1 MKKVGMISGLVL
13 LAALVAYPVFAQG
26 PGWGGGPMMG
36 YGGYGGGPM
45 MGYGGYGG
53 GPMMGYGGY
62 GRGPMMGYG
71 GYGRGPGS
79 CWNNGSGFGNPGY
92 GNPGYG
98 NLTDDQEKQLDEL
111 NHKFFDETA
120 SLRSDIWKKTNDLNV
135 LLDSPNPDV
144 DKSKALQKE
153 LSDLKAKM
161 AEKRLSYDLEA
172 RKIAPDARYARRGG
186 YGYGHMMGWGPHMGG
201 YGPGGGW
208 N

>member
-13 LAALVAYPVFAQG
+13 LAALVAYPVLAWG

-45 MGYGGYGG
+45 MGYGGNGG
-53 GPMMGYGGY
+53 
-62 GRGPMMGYG
+62 
-71 GYGRGPGS
+71 GPGS
-79 CWNNGSGFGNPGY
+79 CWNGGRGY

-98 NLTDDQEKQLDEL
+98 NPAYGNLTDEQEKQLDDL
-111 NHKFFDETA
+111 NRKFFDETA
-120 SLRSDIWKKTNDLNV
+120 SLRNDIWKKTNELDV

-144 DKSKALQKE
+144 EKSKALQKE
-153 LSDLKAKM
+153 LSDLRAQM
-161 AEKRLSYDLEA
+161 AEKRLSYNLEA
-172 RKIAPDARYARRGG
+172 RKIAPDARNARRGG
-186 YGYGHMMGWGPHMGG
+186 FGYGHMMGWGPHMGG

>member
-1 MKKVGMISGLVL
+1 MCRGKHQLSSGQEVFDMKKVGMISGLVL
-13 LAALVAYPVFAQG
+13 LAALVAYPVFARG

-53 GPMMGYGGY
+53 GPGSCWGY
-62 GRGPMMGYG
+62 GR
-71 GYGRGPGS
+71 
-79 CWNNGSGFGNPGY
+79 GY

-98 NLTDDQEKQLDEL
+98 NLTDEQEKQLDDL

-120 SLRSDIWKKTNDLNV
+120 SLRNDIWKKANELNV

-144 DKSKALQKE
+144 EKSKALQKE

-161 AEKRLSYDLEA
+161 AENRLSYDLEA
-172 RKIAPDARYARRGG
+172 RKIAPDSRYAGRGG

-201 YGPGGGW
+201 YGSGGGW

>member
-13 LAALVAYPVFAQG
+13 LAALVAYPVFARG

-45 MGYGGYGG
+45 MGGGYGGGPMMGYGG

-62 GRGPMMGYG
+62 GG
-71 GYGRGPGS
+71 GPGS

-120 SLRSDIWKKTNDLNV
+120 SLRNDIWKKANEFNA

-144 DKSKALQKE
+144 EKSKALQKE

-161 AEKRLSYDLEA
+161 AENRLNYDLEV
-172 RKIAPDARYARRGG
+172 RKIAPDTGYARRGR